1 MSLELTLSV
10 VVALGIV
17 TSAVCGCVVAVSS
30 RKPSV
35 YVVGIA
41 AAVLAAGLSVYLT
54 LTAAD
59 MGWTRLPTVGA
70 AALIAYQIFGS
81 WYRSEEEL

>member
-1 MSLELTLSV
+1 MSLELALST
-10 VVALGIV
+10 VAALSIV
-17 TSAVCGCVVAVSS
+17 TSAVCGCVVAVSP

-41 AAVLAAGLSVYLT
+41 AAVLSAGLSVYLL

-70 AALIAYQIFGS
+70 AALIAYQIFDS
-81 WYRSEEEL
+81 WYRKEES

>member
-1 MSLELTLSV
+1 MSLELVLSV
-10 VVALGIV
+10 TAALGIV
-17 TSAVCGCVVAVSS
+17 TSAVCGCVVAVSP

-41 AAVLAAGLSVYLT
+41 AAALAAGLSVYIT

-59 MGWTRLPTVGA
+59 TGWTRLPTAGA

-81 WYRSEEEL
+81 WYRKEEG